1 MLTERWKWRK
11 DARNVC
17 EGDLVLFVDENS
29 PRGCWPL
36 GHVIRAFP
44 GDNGR
49 VRAAEIRIKTGTY
62 IRPVSKLRLLEN
74 AK

>member
-1 MLTERWKWRK
+1 MLTEHQKRRK

-17 EGDLVLFVDENS
+17 EGDLVLFVDTNS
-29 PRGCWPL
+29 PSGCWPL
-36 GHVIRAFP
+36 GHVLRAFL
-44 GDNGR
+44 GDDER

-62 IRPVSKLRLLEN
+62 IRPLVKLRLLEN